1 MVTFLPWV
9 CLFIKRYHFLYG
21 VFLAVYPAGGAHMAA
36 AGGDG
41 GAITE
46 ETRRAEREH
55 FESIIRAFLWYR
67 DHGMESIKKAE
78 VPLCAAPHALAEDS
92 FRSERERRWNWW
104 REEQMR
110 GEWQAGVFAHIM
122 VVVTG
127 CSAEGVGSSALV
139 RVCVRALG

>member
-1 MVTFLPWV
+1 
-9 CLFIKRYHFLYG
+9 
-21 VFLAVYPAGGAHMAA
+21 MAA

-78 VPLCAAPHALAEDS
+78 VPLCAAPRACAHSMHALAEDS
-92 FRSERERRWNWW
+92 FRPERERRWRW
-104 REEQMR
+104 
-110 GEWQAGVFAHIM
+110 
-122 VVVTG
+122 
-127 CSAEGVGSSALV
+127 
-139 RVCVRALG
+139 